1 MSVIVSNERSEVK
14 PNNKPVQSEEA
25 AKKPVKSRKNGK

>member
-14 PNNKPVQSEEA
+14 PNKKPAQAEET